1 MTSITVAQLAAELHK
16 TTHTLLE
23 QLASAGVPKSSGSD
37 PVSEV
42 DKHKLLS
49 YLQNSHGTASNERK
63 KITLLLG
70 IICILWRCRKQR

>member
-42 DKHKLLS
+42 D
-49 YLQNSHGTASNERK
+49 
-63 KITLLLG
+63 
-70 IICILWRCRKQR
+70 